1 MFLIIQISI
10 IGNKHI
16 IWNHSLNDRM
26 TAFFD
31 IKDSFFIDFRT
42 DIVVALCN
50 KCKRTESIQCGNCFG
65 SLLDSLH
72 LSGNRFTD
80 FAVKFIFQCIQL
92 IFCTKDHV
100 FKLFQLRC
108 DITFSIRKGLFSC
121 IIIRYKILVRICHFQ
136 IITEYFVV
144 FYFQVF
150 NACFFSFI
158 ILKFCKPVFSVRFRP
173 AKLIN
178 FFVITVADN
187 ISLFH
192 GKRRILTN
200 GFRDEL
206 AEIF

>member
-10 IGNKHI
+10 ISNKHI

-31 IKDSFFIDFRT
+31 IKDSFFINFRT
-42 DIVVALCN
+42 DVVVALCN
-50 KCKRTESIQCGNCFG
+50 KCKRTERIQCGNRFG

-80 FAVKFIFQCIQL
+80 FTIKFVFQCIQL
-92 IFCTKDHV
+92 IFRTKDHV
-100 FKLFQLRC
+100 LKLFQLRC
-108 DITFSIRKGLFSC
+108 DITLSIRKGLFSS
-121 IIIRYKILVRICHFQ
+121 IIIRDKILVRIRHFQ

-158 ILKFCKPVFSVRFRP
+158 ILKFCKPVFSV
-173 AKLIN
+173 
-178 FFVITVADN
+178 
-187 ISLFH
+187 
-192 GKRRILTN
+192 
-200 GFRDEL
+200 
-206 AEIF
+206 

>member
-10 IGNKHI
+10 ISNKHI

-31 IKDSFFIDFRT
+31 VKDSFFIDLRA
-42 DIVVALCN
+42 DIVIALCN

-80 FAVKFIFQCIQL
+80 FAIKFIFQCIQL

-121 IIIRYKILVRICHFQ
+121 IIIRYKILVRIRHFQ

-158 ILKFCKPVFSVRFRP
+158 IFKFCKPVFSVRFRP
-173 AKLIN
+173 AKLIH

-200 GFRDEL
+200 GFCDEF

>member
-10 IGNKHI
+10 ISNKHI

-26 TAFFD
+26 TAFFYV
-31 IKDSFFIDFRT
+31 KDSFFIDLRA
-42 DIVVALCN
+42 DIVIAFCN
-50 KCKRTESIQCGNCFG
+50 KSKRTERIQCGNCFG
-65 SLLDSLH
+65 SLLNSFH

-121 IIIRYKILVRICHFQ
+121 IIIRYKILVRIRHFQ

-158 ILKFCKPVFSVRFRP
+158 IFKFCKPVFSVRFRP
-173 AKLIN
+173 AKLIH

-192 GKRRILTN
+192 GKRRIFSN

-206 AEIF
+206 TEIF

>member
-16 IWNHSLNDRM
+16 IWNHSFNDRV

-50 KCKRTESIQCGNCFG
+50 KCERTESIQCGNCFG

-80 FAVKFIFQCIQL
+80 FTIKLIFQCIQL

-100 FKLFQLRC
+100 FKFFKLRC
-108 DITFSIRKGLFSC
+108 DITLSIRKGLFSC
-121 IIIRYKILVRICHFQ
+121 IIIRDKILVRIRYFQ
-136 IITEYFVV
+136 IIAEYFVV

>member
-1 MFLIIQISI
+1 MFLIIQVSI
-10 IGNKHI
+10 IGDEHI
-16 IWNHSLNDRM
+16 IRNHSLNDRV
-26 TAFFD
+26 TTFFD
-31 IKDSFFIDFRT
+31 IKDSFFVNLRT
-42 DIVVALCN
+42 DVVVALCN
-50 KCKRTESIQCGNCFG
+50 KCKRTECIQCGNRFG
-65 SLLDSLH
+65 SLLDSLY

-80 FAVKFIFQCIQL
+80 FAVKLIFQCIQF
-92 IFCTKDHV
+92 IFRTKDHV
-100 FKLFQLRC
+100 LKLFKLRC
-108 DITFSIRKGLFSC
+108 DITFSIRKCLFSC
-121 IIIRYKILVRICHFQ
+121 IIIRYKILVRIRHFQ
-136 IITEYFVV
+136 IIAENFVV

-150 NACFFSFI
+150 NPCFLSFI

-192 GKRRILTN
+192 SKWRILTN

>member
-16 IWNHSLNDRM
+16 IWNHSFNDRV
-26 TAFFD
+26 TAFFN

-50 KCKRTESIQCGNCFG
+50 KCKRTERIQCGNCFG

-72 LSGNRFTD
+72 LSGNCFTD
-80 FAVKFIFQCIQL
+80 FTIKLIFQCIQF
-92 IFCTKDHV
+92 IFRTKDHV
-100 FKLFQLRC
+100 LKLFKLRC
-108 DITFSIRKGLFSC
+108 DITLSIRKGLFSS
-121 IIIRYKILVRICHFQ
+121 IIIRDKILVRIRHFQ
-136 IITEYFVV
+136 IIAEYFVV

-150 NACFFSFI
+150 NACFFPLI